1 MKKILLLSGEESGL
15 AYARQIAEGLTN
27 EYEIRGYGDYG
38 FTVADL
44 AVMGFWPV
52 IKKLL
57 FFIRV
62 RRVMLKA
69 VRQWR
74 PDIVVTVD
82 YPGMN
87 IPIAEYAKKLGIRT
101 VHVVSPQVWAWKK
114 GKIPRIQ
121 KAFDRLC
128 CFFPFEPPYYR
139 EGFAVFVGHP
149 LFDAF
154 GNLSFQE
161 REKSLLAVLPG
172 SRVYEIERHMPILMK
187 SIELLNDKNLKI
199 VIPAAN
205 TRVRKALEGF
215 VKSTGNVEIIDGG
228 ARELLCRATC
238 AVVASGTAT
247 LEAALARCPT
257 VLVYKV
263 GPVTEFIA
271 RRMIKGT
278 RYAGLAN
285 IIWDKCAGSG
295 QQPMPELLQSDFTP
309 ENVCKYLS
317 AWLTDDVERRQC
329 VERLDNA
336 MSLLHSDGCAINRI
350 VKEVVSS

>member
-15 AYARQIAEGLTN
+15 AYARQIAEGLGR
-27 EYEIRGYGDYG
+27 EYEIRGYSDYG
-38 FTVADL
+38 FSIADL

-52 IKKLL
+52 IKKL
-57 FFIRV
+57 FFFMRV
-62 RRVMLKA
+62 RRVMLNA
-69 VRQWR
+69 VRSWR

-87 IPIAEYAKKLGIRT
+87 IPIAEYSKKLGIRT
-101 VHVVSPQVWAWKK
+101 LHVVSPQVWAWKK

-128 CFFPFEPPYYR
+128 CFFPFEPPYYKR
-139 EGFAVFVGHP
+139 DFAVFVGHP
-149 LFDAF
+149 LFDDF
-154 GNLSFQE
+154 RNISSLE
-161 REKSLLAVLPG
+161 RDESLLAVLPG
-172 SRVYEIERHMPILMK
+172 SRVYEIERHMPILVK
-187 SIELLNDKNLKI
+187 AIELLQNKNLKI

-205 TRVRKALEGF
+205 ARARKALEKF
-215 VKSTGNVEIIDGG
+215 AKLMPKVEIIDGG
-228 ARELLCRATC
+228 ARELLCRARC

-263 GPVTEFIA
+263 GPITEFIL

-278 RYAGLAN
+278 KYAGLAN
-285 IIWDKCAGSG
+285 VIWDKCAGKG
-295 QQPMPELLQSDFTP
+295 QQPMPELLQADFTP
-309 ENVCKYLS
+309 ENVCEYLS
-317 AWLTDDVERRQC
+317 KWLTDDVERRQS

-350 VKEVVSS
+350 VKEVVSL